1 MNHPLEKR
9 LKIIFH
15 DPSLL
20 KRALTHRSC
29 LNEQKGLTESNER
42 LEFLGDAI
50 LEFLVSRFLYQ
61 QFPNAA
67 EGKLTSLRSKLVCD
81 HCLSKIAIKLEIGQC
96 LLLSRGEDESGGRT
110 NHSLLANAFEA
121 LVGAVYLDQ
130 GLPAVKQ
137 LLNDYLFPAIEEAKS
152 RQDYKSIFQE
162 RTQKKFRITP
172 IYQTLQASGPDHD
185 KNFMVGVFLD
195 KKLWGKGGAG
205 SKQAAEQQAAKKA
218 LEKLTAF

>member
-1 MNHPLEKR
+1 MNHPLEKK

-15 DPSLL
+15 DQSLL

-29 LNEQKGLTESNER
+29 LNEQKGSAESNER

-61 QFPNAA
+61 EFPADA
-67 EGKLTSLRSKLVCD
+67 EGQLTSLRSKLVCD
-81 HCLSKIAIKLEIGQC
+81 HRLSKIATKLEIGQY

-110 NHSLLANAFEA
+110 NLSLLADAFEA
-121 LVGAVYLDQ
+121 LIGAVYLDQ
-130 GLPAVKQ
+130 GLPAVEQ
-137 LLNDYLFPAIEEAKS
+137 LLNDHLFPTIEEARS

-162 RTQKKFRITP
+162 RTQEKFRITP
-172 IYQTLQASGPDHD
+172 TYQTLQASGPDHD
-185 KNFMVGVFLD
+185 KNFIVGVFLD
-195 KKLWGKGGAG
+195 KKLWGKASAG
-205 SKQAAEQQAAKKA
+205 SKQAAEQQAAQKA